1 MEAQDILEAW
11 LMIAIIITPFGR
23 HIDRVIEL
31 KIKDANCVTESC
43 SKKAIHMERVQ
54 SSQNCIPKWLHTI

>member
-11 LMIAIIITPFGR
+11 HMIAIIITPYGR

-31 KIKDANCVTESC
+31 KIKDANCVTRAY
-43 SKKAIHMERVQ
+43 SKKAILMEWV
-54 SSQNCIPKWLHTI
+54 